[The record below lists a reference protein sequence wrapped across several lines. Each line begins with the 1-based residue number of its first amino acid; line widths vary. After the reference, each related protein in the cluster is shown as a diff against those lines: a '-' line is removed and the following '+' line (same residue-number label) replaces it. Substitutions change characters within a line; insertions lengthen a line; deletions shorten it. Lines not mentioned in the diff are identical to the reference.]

1 MLKKNIAIDNR
12 IEFKPNNNGWI
23 ENSKWLVIYA
33 FAAKQVYS
41 MGSLMAKLSS
51 NHNMLKDVKETSEGI
66 IPNLLLVYFL
76 FTVLDML
83 KSDSHILGSFEI
95 NDDFKDEQLWLNT
108 NPKDFID
115 ETEITDVEF
124 AILFN
129 DKIPRTGALIGWV
142 SEQINNQ
149 NFHFVS
155 AGTISKIQL
164 NENRHPLL
172 SDTRLDFLLIKREG
186 YTFTV
191 FNE

>member
-1 MLKKNIAIDNR
+1 
-12 IEFKPNNNGWI
+12 
-23 ENSKWLVIYA
+23 
-33 FAAKQVYS
+33 
-41 MGSLMAKLSS
+41 MAK
-51 NHNMLKDVKETSEGI
+51 
-66 IPNLLLVYFL
+66 Y
-76 FTVLDML
+76 
-83 KSDSHILGSFEI
+83 KSQS
-95 NDDFKDEQLWLNT
+95 
-108 NPKDFID
+108 FID

-186 YTFTV
+186 IHLLSLTNKEFTPP
-191 FNE
+191 FP